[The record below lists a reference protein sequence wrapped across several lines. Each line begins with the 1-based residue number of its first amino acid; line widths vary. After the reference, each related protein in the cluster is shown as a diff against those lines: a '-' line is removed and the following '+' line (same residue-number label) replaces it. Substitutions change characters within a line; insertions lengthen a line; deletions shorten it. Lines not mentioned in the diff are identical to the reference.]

1 MVYTNLL
8 NQILVAIKCLNDDI
22 DNLLKDREI
31 LLSKYNI
38 TNKYTKLLNKINS
51 KDGLIIEHDIL
62 EEMLNDGRVSS
73 EDKLSNMKYVL
84 NYNESFIN

>member
-1 MVYTNLL
+1 MVYTTLL

-38 TNKYTKLLNKINS
+38 TNKYTKLLNKING
-51 KDGLIIEHDIL
+51 KNGLIIEHDIL

>member
-1 MVYTNLL
+1 MNDYDKYDE
-8 NQILVAIKCLNDDI
+8 QILSL

-38 TNKYTKLLNKINS
+38 TNKYTKLLNKING
-51 KDGLIIEHDIL
+51 KNGLIIEHDIL
-62 EEMLNDGRVSS
+62 EEMLNDDRVSS